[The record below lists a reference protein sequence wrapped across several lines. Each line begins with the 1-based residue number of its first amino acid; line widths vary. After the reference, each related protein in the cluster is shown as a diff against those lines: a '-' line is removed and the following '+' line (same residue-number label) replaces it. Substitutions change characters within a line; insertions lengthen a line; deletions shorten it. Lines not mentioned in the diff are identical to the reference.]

1 VAQEFAYS
9 MGAAVAGVMV
19 ENALNVTRMV
29 KTVGAARTFDRSRGV
44 PESTPGQRQFDM
56 RQAMSLDPRVGK
68 ALSKI
73 AFRRSGPLAWKISD
87 PVTSNFIDPSEVST
101 AVEGIRRDGFYV
113 FRTPASASIV
123 ESIRTYA
130 EQVPCEARGAGK
142 PLEVYPRSN
151 PEVGRYDIH
160 EEQALGCPEV
170 QDFATDPAMALISQ
184 MYLGQPVIMDEVAF
198 WWTTTKKAEDAD
210 LNAQLFHQ
218 DRDRLSFLK
227 FFMYLTDVDTNTG
240 THVYVRGS
248 HRKIPWS
255 LRADGRMTD
264 DAVRAAGLWDNVTE
278 LTGPAGTIMA
288 VDTIGLHKGK
298 TPINS
303 DRLALENEFSTS
315 LFGMDYER
323 PAFESTELTR
333 RRFAQMPYVLQRYA
347 DALAD

>member
-1 VAQEFAYS
+1 MANTLI
-9 MGAAVAGVMV
+9 

-29 KTVGAARTFDRSRGV
+29 KTVGAARVFDKAQGV
-44 PESTPGQRQFDM
+44 PDHTPGQSQFNM

-68 ALSKI
+68 ALSRI
-73 AFRRSGPLAWKISD
+73 AFRNAGSLAWEVSD
-87 PVTSNFIDPSEVST
+87 PTSSSYIDPAEIEP
-101 AVEGIRRDGFYV
+101 AVAGIQRDGFYV
-113 FRTPASASIV
+113 FQTPAAEHLVKAIV
-123 ESIRTYA
+123 SYA
-130 EQVPCEARGAGK
+130 EQVPCQARGADT
-142 PLEVYPRSN
+142 PMDVYPRNN
-151 PEVGRYDIH
+151 PAVGRYDIH
-160 EEQALGCPEV
+160 EEQALGCAEV

-184 MYLGQPVIMDEVAF
+184 RYLGQPVIMDEVAF

-248 HRKIPWS
+248 HRNIPWS

-264 DAVRAAGLWDNVTE
+264 DAVRGAGLWDNVTE

-298 TPINS
+298 TPVTS

-323 PAFESTELTR
+323 PSFEPAELVR
-333 RRFAQMPYVLQRYA
+333 RRFAEMPFVLQRYSE
-347 DALAD
+347 ALSR